1 MNNTAK
7 KFFAGLALAAAVTGT
22 AFVSDSFIGQ
32 AAAAPA
38 VQETGMVTKN
48 GGAGWSWI
56 SSDEKYGK
64 FFSPANVKIVAQSN
78 GVATRISAWLKTLF
92 SPAGAKET
100 IDNYEINAQIP
111 DPSQLAYTLSLV
123 EVCPQERTIEYVQE
137 NFYDKNGTSIWQKIY
152 EPRTVKEI
160 NSQAFDEDFY
170 AVLVDHIFRHGE
182 VARQKA
188 EDRWITLWSATMPDK
203 SRTDV
208 IADTTTMRLRGDNI
222 IYWEWSETKD
232 AAGNIIEVKFSK
244 KAVNLPQGTQKT
256 MACRSWDTR
265 DGWKDV
271 TGGLDDTYREIKK
284 GTQAEKGLARLRA
297 FSKGYTYWLNR
308 YRTDMP
314 PKPAAN
320 KK

>member
-1 MNNTAK
+1 MNKTAK
-7 KFFAGLALAAAVTGT
+7 KFFTGLALTGAAIGT
-22 AFVSDSFIGQ
+22 SFVADSFLVQ
-32 AAAAPA
+32 VSAAPQA
-38 VQETGMVTKN
+38 QETGVVGKN
-48 GGAGWSWI
+48 AGAGWSWI

-78 GVATRISAWLKTLF
+78 GVATRISAWLKTVF
-92 SPAGAKET
+92 SPAGARET
-100 IDNYEINAQIP
+100 IENYEMAAQIP

-123 EVCPQERTIEYVQE
+123 EISPQERTIEYVQE
-137 NFYDKNGTSIWQKIY
+137 NFYDRAGNSIWQKIY

-170 AVLVDHIFRHGE
+170 VVVTDHVFRHGE

-188 EDRWITLWSATMPDK
+188 EDRWISLWSATMPDK
-203 SRTDV
+203 SRTEV

-232 AAGNIIEVKFSK
+232 GSGNIVEVKFTK
-244 KAVNLPQGTQKT
+244 KTVNLSQGTQKT
-256 MACRSWDTR
+256 LSCRSWDAEG
-265 DGWKDV
+265 GWTDV
-271 TGGLDDTYREIKK
+271 TDGLDDTYQEIKK
-284 GTQAEKGLARLRA
+284 GTQAEKGLVRLRA

-308 YRTDMP
+308 YRTDLP
-314 PKPAAN
+314 PAS